1 MAVRKD
7 TIQVAFDIEASQGVK
22 AYQRLLDPAKQL
34 NSEMQK
40 LKRQGKENTEEYRKL
55 EKQAASLNRQ
65 FKDFDV
71 GVANKAQLIAR
82 AKMLNRQ
89 MFTLVKGTKDYV
101 NTADELKRI
110 NTRLKE
116 IRDDTKGVSQ
126 GMQEISIMGLNLPPV
141 FQKVARGIQVAMKAF
156 FAFQIVQYVIDWANQ
171 INELTKE
178 YQKLRGQ
185 IEQTTGAAGSELDNY
200 TVQLS
205 AISKTFN
212 VENQE
217 IINAATALTK
227 QLTGDFG
234 ESLKLIEQ
242 GFLAGADRGGDFL
255 DQVKEYP
262 TFFREAGL
270 SGEQMIATI
279 SQGVQEGVFSD
290 KGPDLIKEF
299 TLRVR
304 ELTPATQKAL
314 QGIGITSEEIRKKI
328 DEDGIGGAFELVQQK
343 LRAIEDTAP
352 ETGAALADIFGGPG
366 EDAGIQFIENL
377 QLANVTMEDLTD
389 SGNEYLNVLRE
400 NYEANEELAVAQ
412 NRLTKAT
419 SAFSTFMGTTITRV
433 KTFFLNVT
441 SDVFEF
447 FQKLPATGQGVQA
460 AFQAIVNNIVNF
472 FARARTSIEITL
484 KRIEKLNPF
493 GKTSAQL
500 DQEIANLEKKKTDMK
515 EGVEGVMEAYREAYL
530 QGIEKIERDQAIA
543 DAFLK
548 TQNSTINDDPDP
560 TITPDPASSTRKR
573 PEVEREKVSAMD
585 IGDEDVDSEI
595 VDNAFASEQDL
606 LKNQFLQALMTEQEY
621 YDQRYELQQQDYER
635 RLEFLR
641 QKFGEESEAFVQL
654 ENEKLESQRE
664 YEAQRA
670 ELTKRTEEMRGK
682 VMEEGL
688 TAVSDL
694 VGSTIDLLGKEE
706 GERKKNSLA
715 LKAFSAGKVLID
727 TQEAIMAI
735 IKNAEA
741 NPQNI
746 LFPGA
751 ANIIAGIKIA
761 GVTAKSVTALSKI
774 RGTSFYSGGYTGNQ
788 VLVPDQHGGI
798 VGGVHKNEWVAPE
811 WMNRDPQ
818 YGSVISWLEGVRQRG
833 YKDGG
838 FTTLD
843 TSPSALA
850 ANNVPS
856 PILNTDRLEQMM
868 MEVRDSNRQVAQAVQ
883 SKQFSIMSGQIVDAL
898 NEEARLDRNSRF

>member
-1 MAVRKD
+1 MAIRRDNV
-7 TIQVAFDIEASQGVK
+7 QLVLEIEAQDGVR
-22 AYQRLLDPAKQL
+22 AYQKLLDESKKVTNQMRNLKRAGKENSEEFKQLQKRASELNQEMNELGGAGANMAQLITRSKQL
-34 NSEMQK
+34 NQE
-40 LKRQGKENTEEYRKL
+40 LKSLVPGTKRFIEVTEEL
-55 EKQAASLNRQ
+55 KQ
-65 FKDFDV
+65 
-71 GVANKAQLIAR
+71 
-82 AKMLNRQ
+82 
-89 MFTLVKGTKDYV
+89 V
-101 NTADELKRI
+101 NS
-110 NTRLKE
+110 RLKD
-116 IRDDTKGVSQ
+116 IREQTRGVSSELEEMRIA
-126 GMQEISIMGLNLPPV
+126 GIKVPPAFVKIGNAMQM
-141 FQKVARGIQVAMKAF
+141 AMKAF
-156 FAFQIVQYVIDWANQ
+156 FALQIIQYVIDWANQ

-234 ESLKLIEQ
+234 ESLRLIEQ

-441 SDVFEF
+441 ADVFEF

-484 KRIEKLNPF
+484 KRIKKLNPF

-543 DAFLK
+543 DAFLN
-548 TQNSTINDDPDP
+548 TQNSNPDNDPDP
-560 TITPDPASSTRKR
+560 TTTPNPKPSAAKR
-573 PEVEREKVSAMD
+573 PEVEREKVSAIN

-595 VDNAFASEQDL
+595 VDNAFASEQEL
-606 LKNQFLQALMTEQEY
+606 LKNRFLQALMTEQEY

-635 RLEFLR
+635 RLDFLR
-641 QKFGEESEAFVQL
+641 EKFGEESAAYVQL
-654 ENEKLESQRE
+654 ENEKLEKQKDYEMQR
-664 YEAQRA
+664 Q
-670 ELTKRTEEMRGK
+670 ELTRRTEDIRAQLMR
-682 VMEEGL
+682 EGVN
-688 TAVSDL
+688 AVSDL
-694 VGSTIDLLGKEE
+694 VGATIDLLGQEDD
-706 GERKKNSLA
+706 ERKKNSLA

-746 LFPGA
+746 LFPA
-751 ANIIAGIKIA
+751 AGKIISGIKIA
-761 GVTAKSVTALSKI
+761 AVSAKSLAALNKI
-774 RGTSFYSGGYTGNQ
+774 RGTSFYSGGHTGDK
-788 VLVPDQHGGI
+788 VIMPDAYGGI
-798 VGGVHKNEWVAPE
+798 VGAVHKNEWVAPD
-811 WMNRDPQ
+811 WMTGHPV
-818 YGSVISWLEGVRQRG
+818 YGQTIGWLEAMRQRG
-833 YKDGG
+833 FKDGG
-838 FTTLD
+838 FTT
-843 TSPSALA
+843 
-850 ANNVPS
+850 
-856 PILNTDRLEQMM
+856 INTTPTLPVSNTLGTAPDESRELMM
-868 MEVRDSNRQVAQAVQ
+868 MFLKGNDQLIKAIQRKRFEVTT
-883 SKQFSIMSGQIVDAL
+883 GQIRDGL
-898 NEEARLDRNSRF
+898 QEEDELDRNSGF